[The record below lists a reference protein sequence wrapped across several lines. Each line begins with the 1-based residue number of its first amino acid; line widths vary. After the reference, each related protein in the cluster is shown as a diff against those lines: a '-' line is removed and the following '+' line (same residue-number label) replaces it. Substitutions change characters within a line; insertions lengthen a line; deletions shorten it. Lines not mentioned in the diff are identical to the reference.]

1 MGYDYSAEGKKNLAK
16 KVFRTA
22 SAVRENLIRSFPT
35 TSEAYI
41 SGREHFPFLFPEME
55 YIVGTAGTGY
65 QEKPNGLID
74 LAEKLS
80 EQENPEVIDI
90 YNLLVMARETW
101 LVWQYSQ
108 AKPFPDPEEYLISSS
123 TEKED

>member
-1 MGYDYSAEGKKNLAK
+1 MGYDYSSESKKTLAK
-16 KVFRTA
+16 KVLRTA
-22 SAVRENLIRSFPT
+22 STVRENLIRSFPT
-35 TSEAYI
+35 TSAAYN
-41 SGREHFPFLFPEME
+41 SGRKTFPFLFPEMD

-74 LAEKLS
+74 LAERLS

-101 LVWQYSQ
+101 LIWQYSQ
-108 AKPFPDPEEYLISSS
+108 AKPFPDPEEYLILSSA
-123 TEKED
+123 EKEN